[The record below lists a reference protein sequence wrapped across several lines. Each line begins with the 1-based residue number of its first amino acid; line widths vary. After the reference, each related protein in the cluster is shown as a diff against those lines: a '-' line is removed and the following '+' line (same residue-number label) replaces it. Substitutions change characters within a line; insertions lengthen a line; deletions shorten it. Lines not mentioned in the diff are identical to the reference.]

1 MAPRKPNDRK
11 KSTSRPPRGKPQQ
24 NKGNV
29 NVPRFSETWLFGLH
43 TVEAALKNPKR
54 KIHRL
59 KASRNAAAKLQ
70 NALSLHNPPVD
81 IVDIRELDK
90 ILGADTVHQGVFLEA
105 DPLPLLDVEDLDGR
119 SPILILDQVTDP
131 HNVGAVLRS
140 AAAFGVGALIMTAR
154 HSPPLAGI
162 SAKIASGGLEHV
174 PVCHVGNLAR
184 ALEDIGK
191 AGYWRIGLDG
201 EGDSC
206 LEDIDLNGPVALV
219 LGAEGKGLRR
229 LTMENCDQIAKI
241 KTAADLT
248 SLNVSNAAA
257 VALHTVHIATTTK

>member
-1 MAPRKPNDRK
+1 MAPRKPMGNKRNGP
-11 KSTSRPPRGKPQQ
+11 RPGKDKQPQ
-24 NKGNV
+24 NKGGSG
-29 NVPRFSETWLFGLH
+29 VPRFADTWLFGLH
-43 TVEAALKNPKR
+43 TVEAALANPRR
-54 KIHRL
+54 KIHKL

-70 NALSLHNPPVD
+70 NSLSLHNPPVE

-105 DPLPLLDVEDLDGR
+105 DPLPVIDIEDLDGR

-131 HNVGAVLRS
+131 HNVGAILRS
-140 AAAFGVGALIMTAR
+140 AAAFGVGALVMTTR
-154 HSPPLAGI
+154 HSPPLSGI

-184 ALEDIGK
+184 ALEEIGQ

-206 LEDIDLNGPVALV
+206 LEDIDLKGQIALV

-241 KTAADLT
+241 STAADLT

-257 VALHTVHIATTTK
+257 VALHTVHIAAKG